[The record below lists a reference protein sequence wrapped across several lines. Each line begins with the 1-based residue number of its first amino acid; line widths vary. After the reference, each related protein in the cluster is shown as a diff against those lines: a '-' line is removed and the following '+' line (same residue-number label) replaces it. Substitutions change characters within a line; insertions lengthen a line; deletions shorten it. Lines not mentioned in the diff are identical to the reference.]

1 MPDWRYRKTAPEKR
15 AKQQIRDLGK
25 AVRKTVKE
33 LDKSYPNSNRSDR
46 ILRAHR
52 QRVAE
57 IVQRERRPTYQHFG
71 QRNGN
76 THSPVTPLTL
86 LEVLGL
92 FVFAIVFLVVALT
105 ARWLC
110 FFLATTSGL

>member
-33 LDKSYPNSNRSDR
+33 LDKSYPNGNRSDR

-57 IVQRERRPTYQHFG
+57 IVQRGRRPPSRHAW

-76 THSPVTPLTL
+76 THSPVKPLTP

-92 FVFAIVFLVVALT
+92 FVFATVFLAVALT

-110 FFLATTSGL
+110 FFLAATSGL